1 MSNMSLAKQ
10 TEQALPEDKKTLRL
24 LSYNIQSGIAT
35 TRMHHYLTQGWKHVL
50 PHAQSLG
57 NLGKIGHL
65 ISEFDMVAL
74 QEVDA
79 GSWRSRFINQ
89 AEYLANCGQ
98 FPYWYSQ
105 TNRNLGKIA
114 QNSTALLSK
123 YHPSEVA
130 EHKLPGL
137 PGRGAMV
144 VRYGDKGSDLVLLLI
159 HLALG
164 QRARLRQLGYIS
176 ELVNEHEHVVLMGD
190 LNCRPE
196 SPEMDILF
204 KNTRLR
210 EPAQA
215 LNTFP
220 SWRPQRNIDHILVTP
235 LLEINNV
242 RVLSHPFSDHLPI
255 AVELTVPDS
264 IQLSTA

>member
-1 MSNMSLAKQ
+1 MSLAQPPQPGLDESRKI
-10 TEQALPEDKKTLRL
+10 LRL
-24 LSYNIQSGIAT
+24 LSYNVQTGIAT
-35 TRMHHYLTQGWKHVL
+35 TRMHHYFTQSWKHVL

-57 NLGKIGHL
+57 NLGKIARL

-79 GSWRSRFINQ
+79 GSLRSRYLNQ
-89 AEYLANCGQ
+89 AEYMANCGQ
-98 FPYWYSQ
+98 FPFWYCQ
-105 TNRNLGKIA
+105 TNRNLGRIA
-114 QNSTALLSK
+114 QNSSAFLSK
-123 YHPSEVA
+123 FCPSEVT

-190 LNCRPE
+190 LNCQPE
-196 SPEMDILF
+196 SREMDILF
-204 KNTRLR
+204 KSTRLR

-235 LLEINNV
+235 SLEISNV

-255 AVELTVPDS
+255 AVELIVPES
-264 IQLSTA
+264 IRLRAI

>member
-1 MSNMSLAKQ
+1 VEKVLSEPRKS
-10 TEQALPEDKKTLRL
+10 LRL
-24 LSYNIQSGIAT
+24 LSYNVQTGIAT
-35 TRMHHYLTQGWKHVL
+35 TRMHHYFTQSWKHVL

-57 NLGKIGHL
+57 NLGKIARL

-79 GSWRSRFINQ
+79 GSLRSRYINQ
-89 AEYLANCGQ
+89 AEYMANSGQ
-98 FPYWYSQ
+98 FPFWYCQ
-105 TNRNLGKIA
+105 TNRNLGRIA
-114 QNSTALLSK
+114 QNSSAFLSK
-123 YHPSEVA
+123 FRPSEVT

-137 PGRGAMV
+137 PGRGAML
-144 VRYGDKGSDLVLLLI
+144 VRYGNKGPALVLLLI

-190 LNCRPE
+190 LNCQPE
-196 SPEMDILF
+196 SREMDILF
-204 KNTRLR
+204 KSTRLR
-210 EPAQA
+210 EPAEA

-235 LLEINNV
+235 SLKISNV

-255 AVELTVPDS
+255 AVELIIPENIRLTSV
-264 IQLSTA
+264 